1 MRTKRSRRKVW
12 INGHFVDNPD
22 TEGYKKFLQ
31 ATLPVVE
38 PDIKGIDQPRLRE
51 WLNTVEG
58 VNNEDD

>member
-12 INGHFVDNPD
+12 INGHFVDNPP

-31 ATLPVVE
+31 ATLPHIE
-38 PDIKGIDQPRLRE
+38 PDIRGIDQPSLRE

>member
-12 INGHFVDNPD
+12 INGHFVDNPP

-31 ATLPVVE
+31 ATLPHIE
-38 PDIKGIDQPRLRE
+38 PDISGIDQPSLRE